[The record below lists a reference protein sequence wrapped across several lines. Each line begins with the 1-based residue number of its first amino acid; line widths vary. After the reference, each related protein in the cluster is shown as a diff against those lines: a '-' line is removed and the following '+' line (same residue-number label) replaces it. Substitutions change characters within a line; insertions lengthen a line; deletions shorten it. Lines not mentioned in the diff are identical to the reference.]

1 MIMTFK
7 LLNFVR
13 FVTFVVSEQGRV
25 ISLLLLASA
34 FLLDH
39 QRIELGFQ
47 GGI

>member
-13 FVTFVVSEQGRV
+13 FVTFVVSEYGRV
-25 ISLLLLASA
+25 ISLLSFAGA

-47 GGI
+47 AGI

>member
-13 FVTFVVSEQGRV
+13 FVTFVVSEYGR
-25 ISLLLLASA
+25 IMSLLSFAAA

-39 QRIELGFQ
+39 QGIELGFQ
-47 GGI
+47 AGI